1 MQVSKEIDRSEHWS
15 SRLARALS
23 ACWLVLVLSLLVAFI
38 CGRLIS
44 GGRFSGALA
53 LVAVWIFFHGTL
65 LWFALF
71 VFAAIKRH
79 GSVGTYLWLQMAS
92 LACLEVLVGW
102 GIAHQ

>member
-1 MQVSKEIDRSEHWS
+1 MQNSEEIDRSEHRS
-15 SRLARALS
+15 SRLAKALS

-38 CGRLIS
+38 CGRS
-44 GGRFSGALA
+44 GGRFGVAFALIG
-53 LVAVWIFFHGTL
+53 VWVFFHGAL

-71 VFAAIKRH
+71 VFAAIRRR
-79 GSVGTYLWLQMAS
+79 GRVGTYLWLQMVS